1 MFSLFSFEDE
11 DLAKIKKS
19 VLILS
24 SLILIGWWYGLS
36 IDLEKIPLIGAGT
49 IPKISFHAFL
59 WPFLVYFLLRLGMTF
74 WWTWPKLGLDF
85 YKLSLN
91 SDEVI
96 STLNRELSSFNQ
108 SVASVRNQ
116 IASMPRADGAK
127 AIDSLPALD
136 EFLEDVK
143 TLAQIE
149 RSRQGDRSPTR
160 EQGETHSKILSKYPA
175 ELGVSQYSNV
185 PEIAKLLKR
194 SLSNLQSIEQHQLTL
209 ESILS
214 RDVEKVQKALSRFGT
229 SAETVISRQRIEL
242 LFFGLCF
249 PCIYAF
255 VALLVPLKWP

>member
-24 SLILIGWWYGLS
+24 SLILVGWWYGLS

-59 WPFLVYFLLRLGMTF
+59 WPFLLYFLLRLGMTF

-108 SVASVRNQ
+108 RVASVRDL
-116 IASMPRADGAK
+116 IASMPKADGAK

-143 TLAQIE
+143 MLAQIE
-149 RSRQGDRSPTR
+149 RSSRGDRSPTH
-160 EQGETHSKILSKYPA
+160 EQVETRSKILSKYPA
-175 ELGVSQYSNV
+175 ELDVSQYSNV
-185 PEIAKLLKR
+185 LEITSLLKK
-194 SLSNLQSIEQHQLTL
+194 SHNNLRSIENHQITL

-214 RDVEKVQKALSRFGT
+214 RDAEKVQKALSRFGT
-229 SAETVISRQRIEL
+229 SAETVISRQKIEL
-242 LFFGLCF
+242 LLFGVGF
-249 PCIYAF
+249 PCLYALA
-255 VALLVPLKWP
+255 ALLVPLKWP